1 MAYQLD
7 LLPALKDWGLNVHE
21 VAGWQTRGSAYFNP
35 RGSVNHHTA
44 GSSRGN
50 LPSYSVLVYGRSG
63 LPGPLCNVA
72 QARNNDV
79 YLIAAGRAN
88 HAGRGGWAGL
98 SGNSSVFGLE
108 VENTGYASGP
118 RAEPWR
124 DDQIETMIKVHSAFA
139 DVGGFASAYTCQ
151 HKEWTS
157 RKIDAHTINGRHF
170 RTELVLADQPTPAPP
185 PPPPPPTP
193 TPTPTPTE
201 PELVQGDPDMF
212 LILDGIGIYAVVDG
226 IPIGFGSLSEYAEAK
241 KNSPGIPVMTLRG
254 EQAAKMNEWLLKK
267 LAAAVK

>member
-21 VAGWQTRGSAYFNP
+21 VAGWQTRGSAYFTP

-79 YLIAAGRAN
+79 YLVAAGRAN
-88 HAGRGGWAGL
+88 HAGRGGWSGL

-124 DDQIETMIKVHSAFA
+124 DDQIETMLKVHNAFA
-139 DVGGFASAYTCQ
+139 QVGGFASSFVCQ

-170 RTELVLADQPTPAPP
+170 RAGLALQPA
-185 PPPPPPTP
+185 PTP
-193 TPTPTPTE
+193 TPTPPPTPPPTPTE
-201 PELVQGDPDMF
+201 PTLVQGEPDMF
-212 LILDGIGIYAVVDG
+212 LVLDGVGIYAVVDG
-226 IPIGFGSLSEYAEAK
+226 IPIGFNSLAEYAKAK
-241 KNSPGIPVMTLRG
+241 SESPGVPTMTLRG

-267 LAAAVK
+267 LAAAVR